1 MSPKRHALKILPVLR
16 YVFAFIICIVSLSS
30 YGEAHTTSWLQND
43 RHPPVSVKL
52 SLTGTQ
58 DVNAKTVHA
67 LLEVRLADSW
77 KTYWRTPGEGGVSPS
92 LDYSTTSNIENI
104 QWHWPIPNYYQQFG
118 LTVLGYQ
125 DYVAFPLDIVLS
137 NPQTAT
143 DINATLTL
151 PSCTDICVLTDYP
164 IQLSFDP
171 ELLQPNSDSMMLHNQ
186 AMSLIPLT
194 DGSAKVSCIIWD
206 EANQLLNVTL
216 ENETSWNNPNLFIE
230 TLKSGDNHFQAP
242 TISIRDNLLTAIFPV
257 SNTLGKP
264 DLNNQKLRITVKDDL
279 LLQELTAPYSIG
291 HVKAENPNTVLM
303 LWFAFLGGLI
313 LNVMPCV
320 LPVLGIKVNSVLLSG
335 DKPASHRA
343 HFLASAAGIISS
355 FWVLAVALIALKWTG
370 NTIGWGI
377 QFQQPWFLV
386 FLVVVTLGFSLNL
399 FGVFEFKLPS
409 RWSNTLASDR
419 GKGLSKPFFQGAFA
433 TLLAT
438 PCSAPFLG
446 TAVAFALGSHI
457 FDILLIFTFLGIGLA
472 FPWFM
477 FALFPKT
484 IGLLP
489 KPGAWMS
496 RVKILFALMMSLT
509 SFWLISLLSTHLG
522 QFATI
527 MVSVVTFVFLLI
539 VLISK
544 YGARSV
550 TIYGSSALLVA
561 GLGMAIAG
569 SLSSHWATPVI
580 DDLQWQELDT
590 QAIAQHVAE
599 GKLVFVDVTADWC
612 ITCKANK
619 IGTILQ
625 PPAYELMQASDVVL
639 MRGDW
644 TTPSNA
650 ITEFLMS
657 HGRYGVPLNVVYGP
671 NAPLGNALPVLL
683 TQDSISQSLDQ
694 ARGK

>member
-1 MSPKRHALKILPVLR
+1 MKILPIFR
-16 YVFAFIICIVSLSS
+16 YVFALAICIVSISS
-30 YGEAHTTSWLQND
+30 HGTAYTTSWLQSD

-58 DVNAKTVHA
+58 DVKTKTVHA
-67 LLEVRLADSW
+67 LLEVRLDGGW

-92 LDYSTTSNIENI
+92 LDYSTASNIEDI
-104 QWHWPIPNYYQQFG
+104 QWHWPIPDYYQQFG

-125 DYVAFPLDIVLS
+125 NYVAFPLDIVLS
-137 NPQTAT
+137 NPKTAT

-171 ELLQPNSDSMMLHNQ
+171 KSLQPNGDTMMLHNR
-186 AMSLIPLT
+186 AMSLIPLSY
-194 DGSAKVSCIIWD
+194 GSAMVSRVIWD
-206 EANQLLNVTL
+206 EGNQLLKVTL
-216 ENETSWNNPNLFIE
+216 ENKNGWNNPSLFIE
-230 TLKSGDNHFQAP
+230 TLESGDNHFQAP
-242 TISIRDNLLTAIFPV
+242 TISIRDHQLTAISPV

-264 DLNNQKLRITVKDDL
+264 DLNNKDLRITVRDDL
-279 LLQELTAPYSIG
+279 LLQEFIAPYSIG
-291 HVKAENPNTVLM
+291 KVESENRNTALM

-335 DKPASHRA
+335 DKPALHRA
-343 HFLASAAGIISS
+343 QFLASAAGIISS
-355 FWVLAVALIALKWTG
+355 FWVLAIALIALKWTG

-386 FLVVVTLGFSLNL
+386 FLAVVTLGFSLNL
-399 FGVFEFKLPS
+399 FGVFEFKLPNS
-409 RWSNTLASDR
+409 WSNTLASDR

-496 RVKILFALMMSLT
+496 RVRVVFALMMSLT

-527 MVSVVTFVFLLI
+527 MVSVITFVFLLA
-539 VLISK
+539 VLVSK
-544 YGARSV
+544 YGTRRV
-550 TIYGSSALLVA
+550 TIYGSSVLLVA

-569 SLSSHWATPVI
+569 SLSSHWATPIV
-580 DDLQWQELDT
+580 DDLQWRKLDT
-590 QAIAQHVAE
+590 QAIAQHVAD

-625 PPAYELMQASDVVL
+625 SPAYDLMQASDVIL

-683 TQDSISQSLDQ
+683 TQDSISQSLDL